1 MRTLRAPPLS
11 RQTCAWEERAAPSAP
26 RLTPRARAHACTP
39 QLLPSLSREV
49 PKKAVALAALL
60 LCAGTSLLIAAL
72 ALGAQGT
79 QHATPLFVLG
89 AVMFLPVRR
98 AALAGVAMPGHKC
111 MLTPPP
117 SPCACARQGAYY
129 TRLAYKAWQGAEGYS
144 FDALP
149 LL

>member
-98 AALAGVAMPGHKC
+98 AALAGVALLRRYAWAQMHADS
-111 MLTPPP
+111 P
-117 SPCACARQGAYY
+117 SLSLCVRSAGRLLHALGIQGVAG
-129 TRLAYKAWQGAEGYS
+129 RGGL
-144 FDALP
+144 
-149 LL
+149 